1 MEIELCGYK
10 VLIDDEDYE
19 KVKDRKWRLLKNSE
33 KCIYFVNQR
42 YDAENYRKTGSHS
55 CSFYLHREIIGA
67 VKGDGKIVDHINGDT
82 LDCRKSNLRFVT
94 FAQNLQNSKKH
105 TNNKCGY
112 KGVAKT
118 SKNRWRAAIN
128 INNKRIWLG
137 SFESPELA
145 HKAYCEASKKYH
157 GEYGRIE

>member
-33 KCIYFVNQR
+33 TCIYFVNQR
-42 YDAENYRKTGSHS
+42 YDAENYRKTGNPS
-55 CSFYLHREIIGA
+55 CAFYLHREIIGA

-94 FAQNLQNSKKH
+94 FAQNLQNSKKK

-112 KGVAKT
+112 KGVAKA
-118 SKNRWRAAIN
+118 SKNRWRAAIG
-128 INNKRIWLG
+128 INNKIIRLG
-137 SFESPELA
+137 LFESPELA

-157 GEYGRIE
+157 GEYGRTE